1 MRIIAFLLIFVSAI
15 ALAVPTAPYTPR
27 VSVNSSAVIATW
39 DHFSAAQF
47 YLVQHKLNG
56 TWQSDKYSPV
66 KSYSVNGAAV
76 GSTHSFRVKACDQS
90 GCSAYSGESFTVTV
104 QSIPK
109 LSPPNISPSGGTFVG
124 SKQVS
129 ISATTTGQ
137 TIRYTINNTV
147 VTAASPVY
155 TGPFQLSTS
164 ATVRTRAF
172 RSGYTAS
179 DESTRNFTIVPP
191 PFVARFE
198 WSPNPII
205 AENSTTFYWDVRNV
219 QGCYGVTSSNP
230 SALRPGSGTSG
241 PWTYNS
247 PHTFE
252 TKFYCIDLAGN
263 RFPTNTSQYLSA
275 TRIVNPKTYIV
286 SAAAGAGGSIS
297 PTSRSVAQGSATT
310 FTVTPQSGYQIASV
324 TGCSGSRSGSTYT
337 TGAITAACTVSA
349 SFSAVTHTVS
359 ATAGAGGS
367 ISPTSRS
374 VAQGSTTTFTVTPQ
388 SGYQIASVTGCS
400 GSRSGSTYTTGV
412 ITANCAVSANFSLL
426 NYTVTANAG
435 SGGAISP
442 ANRTVQHG
450 QKGSFII
457 TPNAGFKIADVTGCG
472 GTRDGSN
479 YTTGN
484 VSTACSINATF
495 VGIGEINNNY
505 IYDALGRLIEASS
518 DLGDEA
524 IYQYDDAGNRMT
536 VTKGNQ

>member
-1 MRIIAFLLIFVSAI
+1 M
-15 ALAVPTAPYTPR
+15 
-27 VSVNSSAVIATW
+27 
-39 DHFSAAQF
+39 
-47 YLVQHKLNG
+47 
-56 TWQSDKYSPV
+56 
-66 KSYSVNGAAV
+66 
-76 GSTHSFRVKACDQS
+76 
-90 GCSAYSGESFTVTV
+90 
-104 QSIPK
+104 
-109 LSPPNISPSGGTFVG
+109 
-124 SKQVS
+124 
-129 ISATTTGQ
+129 
-137 TIRYTINNTV
+137 
-147 VTAASPVY
+147 
-155 TGPFQLSTS
+155 
-164 ATVRTRAF
+164 
-172 RSGYTAS
+172 
-179 DESTRNFTIVPP
+179 
-191 PFVARFE
+191 
-198 WSPNPII
+198 
-205 AENSTTFYWDVRNV
+205 

-297 PTSRSVAQGSATT
+297 PTSRSVAQGSATTFTVTPQSGYQIASVTGCSGSRSGSTYTTGAITAACTVSASFSAVTHTVSATAGAGGSISPTSRSVAQGSTTT